1 MIQKKEPKDW
11 IAVSKETHRELFSE
25 LDVLL
30 RAVDRFFI
38 IENLPSSKENL
49 SESNF
54 FDELSAVRDLIL
66 RTLSILEVIIP
77 ESKKN
82 SYWFQKFAETKFLTD
97 RNRDLFREELY
108 KQDTPEKA
116 VFLLY
121 DSFVNMKGLV
131 TDLLKSGDI
140 TYLSYM
146 NIGQILSKEIRE
158 NNYTLQPDRQE
169 AIKEAVSMAKD
180 GDTVLIAGKGH
191 ENYQEIKGVRHHF
204 SDQEIVRS
212 LLKEIKNKR

>member
-11 IAVSKETHRELFSE
+11 ISVSKETRRELFSE

-38 IENLPSSKENL
+38 IENLPSAKENL

-97 RNRDLFREELY
+97 RNRDIFREELY

-116 VFLLY
+116 IFLLY
-121 DSFVNMKGLV
+121 DSFVNLKGLV

-146 NIGQILSKEIRE
+146 NIGQVLSKEIRE
-158 NNYTLQPDRQE
+158 NNYFNPF
-169 AIKEAVSMAKD
+169 K
-180 GDTVLIAGKGH
+180 
-191 ENYQEIKGVRHHF
+191 
-204 SDQEIVRS
+204 
-212 LLKEIKNKR
+212 KRYKS